1 MLQVIAGKL
10 GMDSAAFAELGSGV
24 YLMHHR
30 TKKQAKWVGLSPDL
44 CRTLCGYFFQ
54 LYHKECS
61 QLSPIGVELKFFSPL
76 AADWDIQVSMD
87 CRAKRVG
94 TGESQEDCGVQD
106 PQALWPQH
114 LPHFYWQRDMGG
126 VQPLVPGQEKKAE
139 VKSTVLNSL
148 AVASHDNKQ
157 VQKIANYLQLQLPSA
172 WQWVHVPGTT
182 AGVPEIRIVLK
193 F

>member
-1 MLQVIAGKL
+1 MGGALTRPVPHLVWVLLPALPQGVLPTEPNRGGAQVLLPSRSRL
-10 GMDSAAFAELGSGV
+10 GYPGV
-24 YLMHHR
+24 
-30 TKKQAKWVGLSPDL
+30 
-44 CRTLCGYFFQ
+44 
-54 LYHKECS
+54 
-61 QLSPIGVELKFFSPL
+61 
-76 AADWDIQVSMD
+76 D

-126 VQPLVPGQEKKAE
+126 VQQLVPGQEKKAE

-148 AVASHDNKQ
+148 AVASHDYKQ